1 MFIGIRI
8 IKKGLEYIAKIH
20 QALINLV
27 KAKMVTKRNT
37 EGKVDKA
44 NLLLIRDSFSDK
56 AVIGKLYL
64 NSEFYGHT
72 LELAWKDNQKRVSCI
87 PKGVY
92 EVKKR
97 HTQKSKYKYEHLHI
111 LDVPDRELILM
122 HIGNYPKN
130 SKGCILL
137 GNTRALNFVGDS
149 RKAFY
154 KLMYDLGSFEE
165 IELVIKNR

>member
-1 MFIGIRI
+1 M
-8 IKKGLEYIAKIH
+8 AKR
-20 QALINLV
+20 
-27 KAKMVTKRNT
+27 RNI
-37 EGKVDKA
+37 EGKADKA
-44 NLLLIRDSFSDK
+44 NLLIIRDQFTDK
-56 AVIGKLYL
+56 SVLGKLYF

-72 LELAWKDNQKRVSCI
+72 LELAWNDNKKRVSCI

-97 HTQKSKYKYEHLHI
+97 HTEKSKYKYEHLHI
-111 LDVPDRELILM
+111 LDVPNREMILM

-165 IELVIKNR
+165 IELIIKNR

>member
-1 MFIGIRI
+1 MFIQRM
-8 IKKGLEYIAKIH
+8 L
-20 QALINLV
+20 L
-27 KAKMVTKRNT
+27 KAKMVTERNT

-44 NLLLIRDSFSDK
+44 NLLLIRDSFTDK
-56 AVIGKLYL
+56 SVIGKLYL

-72 LELAWKDNQKRVSCI
+72 LELAWKDNQKRISCI

-92 EVKKR
+92 EVEKR
-97 HTQKSKYKYEHLHI
+97 HTEKSKYKYEHLHI

>member
-1 MFIGIRI
+1 M
-8 IKKGLEYIAKIH
+8 L
-20 QALINLV
+20 L

-44 NLLLIRDSFSDK
+44 NLLLIRDSFTDK
-56 AVIGKLYL
+56 SVIGKLYL

-72 LELAWKDNQKRVSCI
+72 LELAWKENQKRISCI

-97 HTQKSKYKYEHLHI
+97 HTEKSKYKYEHLHI

>member
-1 MFIGIRI
+1 MYIGIRI

>member
-1 MFIGIRI
+1 
-8 IKKGLEYIAKIH
+8 
-20 QALINLV
+20 
-27 KAKMVTKRNT
+27 MVTKRNT

-44 NLLLIRDSFSDK
+44 NLLLIRDTFTEKS
-56 AVIGKLYL
+56 VIGKLYL

-72 LELAWKDNQKRVSCI
+72 LELAWKDNQKRISCI

>member
-1 MFIGIRI
+1 MVM
-8 IKKGLEYIAKIH
+8 AKR
-20 QALINLV
+20 
-27 KAKMVTKRNT
+27 RNI
-37 EGKVDKA
+37 EGKADKA
-44 NLLLIRDSFSDK
+44 NLLIIRDQFTDK
-56 AVIGKLYL
+56 SVLGKLYF

-72 LELAWKDNQKRVSCI
+72 LELAWNDNKKRVSCI

-97 HTQKSKYKYEHLHI
+97 HTEKSKYKYEHLHI
-111 LDVPDRELILM
+111 LDVPNREMILM

-165 IELVIKNR
+165 IELIIKNR

>member
-1 MFIGIRI
+1 MKK
-8 IKKGLEYIAKIH
+8 IKKGLIDIVKVLLE
-20 QALINLV
+20 LINMV
-27 KAKMVTKRNT
+27 MAKKRNI
-37 EGKVDKA
+37 EGKADKA
-44 NLLLIRDSFSDK
+44 NLLLIRDQFTDK
-56 AVIGKLYL
+56 SVLGKLYF

-72 LELAWKDNQKRVSCI
+72 LELAWNDNKKRVSCI

-97 HTQKSKYKYEHLHI
+97 HTEKSKYKYEHLHI
-111 LDVPDRELILM
+111 LDVPNREMILM

-130 SKGCILL
+130 SKGCILI

-165 IELVIKNR
+165 IELIIKNR

>member
-1 MFIGIRI
+1 MIE
-8 IKKGLEYIAKIH
+8 KP
-20 QALINLV
+20 
-27 KAKMVTKRNT
+27 
-37 EGKVDKA
+37 KA
-44 NLLLIRDSFSDK
+44 NLLLIRDTFTEKS
-56 AVIGKLYL
+56 VIGKLYL

-72 LELAWKDNQKRVSCI
+72 LELAWKDNQKRISCI

-137 GNTRALNFVGDS
+137 GNTRALNFVGES

>member
-1 MFIGIRI
+1 
-8 IKKGLEYIAKIH
+8 
-20 QALINLV
+20 
-27 KAKMVTKRNT
+27 MVTKRNT

-44 NLLLIRDSFSDK
+44 NLLLIRDSFTEKS
-56 AVIGKLYL
+56 VIGKLYL

-137 GNTRALNFVGDS
+137 GNTRALNFVGES

-154 KLMYDLGSFEE
+154 NLMYDLGSFEE

>member
-1 MFIGIRI
+1 MIE
-8 IKKGLEYIAKIH
+8 KP
-20 QALINLV
+20 
-27 KAKMVTKRNT
+27 KAS
-37 EGKVDKA
+37 
-44 NLLLIRDSFSDK
+44 LLLIRDTFTEKS
-56 AVIGKLYL
+56 VIGKLYL

-137 GNTRALNFVGDS
+137 GNTRALNFVGES

-154 KLMYDLGSFEE
+154 NLMYDLGSFEE

>member
-1 MFIGIRI
+1 
-8 IKKGLEYIAKIH
+8 
-20 QALINLV
+20 
-27 KAKMVTKRNT
+27 MVTKRNT

-72 LELAWKDNQKRVSCI
+72 LELPWKDNQKRVSCI

-111 LDVPDRELILM
+111 LDVPNRGYILM

-137 GNTRALNFVGDS
+137 GNTRSLNFVGES

-154 KLMYDLGSFEE
+154 NLMYDLGSFGK
-165 IELVIKNR
+165 IELIIKNR

>member
-1 MFIGIRI
+1 MI
-8 IKKGLEYIAKIH
+8 
-20 QALINLV
+20 
-27 KAKMVTKRNT
+27 
-37 EGKVDKA
+37 DPKA
-44 NLLLIRDSFSDK
+44 NLLLIRDTFTDK
-56 AVIGKLYL
+56 STLGKLYL
-64 NSEFYGHT
+64 NGEFYGHT
-72 LELAWKDNQKRVSCI
+72 LELAWKDTQKRASCI

-97 HTQKSKYKYEHLHI
+97 HTEKSKYKYEHLHI

-130 SKGCILL
+130 SKGCILV
-137 GNTRALNFVGDS
+137 GNTRALNFVGES

-165 IELVIKNR
+165 IELIIKNR

>member
-1 MFIGIRI
+1 
-8 IKKGLEYIAKIH
+8 
-20 QALINLV
+20 
-27 KAKMVTKRNT
+27 MVTKRNT

-72 LELAWKDNQKRVSCI
+72 LELAWEDNQKRVSCI

>member
-1 MFIGIRI
+1 M
-8 IKKGLEYIAKIH
+8 AK
-20 QALINLV
+20 
-27 KAKMVTKRNT
+27 KRNI
-37 EGKVDKA
+37 EGKADKA
-44 NLLLIRDSFSDK
+44 NLLLIRDQFTDK
-56 AVIGKLYL
+56 SVLGKLYF

-72 LELAWKDNQKRVSCI
+72 LELAWNDNKKRVSCI

-97 HTQKSKYKYEHLHI
+97 HTEKSKYKYEHLHI
-111 LDVPDRELILM
+111 LDVPNREMILM

-130 SKGCILL
+130 SKGCILI

-165 IELVIKNR
+165 IELIIKNR

>member
-1 MFIGIRI
+1 MIE
-8 IKKGLEYIAKIH
+8 KP
-20 QALINLV
+20 
-27 KAKMVTKRNT
+27 KAS
-37 EGKVDKA
+37 
-44 NLLLIRDSFSDK
+44 LLLIRDTFTDK
-56 AVIGKLYL
+56 SVLGKLYL
-64 NSEFYGHT
+64 NAEFYGHT
-72 LELAWKDNQKRVSCI
+72 LELAWKDNKKRISCI

-97 HTQKSKYKYEHLHI
+97 NTEKSKYKYEHLHI